1 MSGYA
6 IYASFIDHARLRQLR
21 WLRQLRRLTLHHQQ
35 VVLLHDLEYV
45 EFALRRA
52 RASRRITA
60 DGGRVNDAR
69 LLLARRPVVEDS
81 RQAVGTEALVVDVD
95 LDALGAQLAQRGQHA
110 RVDWCLDQDGVAG
123 VQDRLEA
130 LLSALV
136 VYLKS

>member
-1 MSGYA
+1 M
-6 IYASFIDHARLRQLR
+6 
-21 WLRQLRRLTLHHQQ
+21 
-35 VVLLHDLEYV
+35 LLHNLEHV

-52 RASRRITA
+52 RASRGITA
-60 DGGRVNDAR
+60 DRGRVNDAR
-69 LLLARRPVVEDS
+69 LLLPSGPVVENS

-95 LDALGAQLAQRGQHA
+95 LDALGAQLAQRGQYA
-110 RVDWCLDQDGVAG
+110 GVDWRLDQDGVAG